1 METLLKRIF
10 SLLPTYSVGLRSG
23 PQRVGLAMQIA
34 LRLEDSHDII
44 QFFTFILQTLWNFFH
59 RVRVSSSEQRIGNVS
74 IRCTTMLHW
83 AISFSSF

>member
-1 METLLKRIF
+1 MEVLLERIS
-10 SLLPTYSVGLRSG
+10 SLLHSYSVGLRSG
-23 PQRVGLAMQIA
+23 PQKVGLAMQIA
-34 LRLEDSHDII
+34 LRFEGSHDII

-59 RVRVSSSEQRIGNVS
+59 RVRVSSSKQRIGNVS